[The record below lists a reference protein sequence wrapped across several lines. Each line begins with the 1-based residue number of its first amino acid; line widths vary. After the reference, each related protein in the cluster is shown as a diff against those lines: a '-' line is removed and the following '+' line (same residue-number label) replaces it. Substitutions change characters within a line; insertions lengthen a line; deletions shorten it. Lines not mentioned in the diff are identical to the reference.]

1 MTAITNFVQLTEDVA
16 TSGQPTREQFAE
28 IAAKGYQ
35 AVVNLALA
43 DSDHAIPDEGNL
55 VAGAG
60 MSYTHIP
67 VRFDR
72 PTTADLRLFIGTMR
86 ALEGRKVWVHCVV
99 NARVSAFMY
108 HYLRHDRGLPDEKAR
123 SPVIARWEPQMDDVW
138 KRFLALT
145 PDEIG
150 LSEGD
155 AKSRREDA

>member
-1 MTAITNFVQLTEDVA
+1 MTDITNYVQLTDNVA

-28 IAAKGYQ
+28 IAARGYE

-43 DSDHAIPDEGNL
+43 TSDHAIPEEGSL

-60 MSYTHIP
+60 MMYAHIP
-67 VRFDR
+67 VRFEN

-108 HYLRHDRGLPDEKAR
+108 HYLRHEKRLPEEQSR
-123 SPVIARWEPQMDDVW
+123 SPVLDRWAPRMDDVW

-145 PDEIG
+145 PHEIG
-150 LSEGD
+150 AWPERS
-155 AKSRREDA
+155 

>member
-1 MTAITNFVQLTEDVA
+1 MGMSEITNYVQLTPDIA

-28 IAAKGYQ
+28 IAARGYQ

-43 DSDHAIPDEGNL
+43 TSDHAIREEGSL

-60 MSYTHIP
+60 LSYSHIP
-67 VRFDR
+67 VRFED
-72 PTTADLRLFIGTMR
+72 PTTEDLRLFIGTMR

-108 HYLRHDRGLPDEKAR
+108 HYLRHEKGLPEAESR
-123 SPVIARWEPQMDDVW
+123 SPVLARWEGSMDDVW

-145 PDEIG
+145 PEEIG
-150 LSEGD
+150 AWPD
-155 AKSRREDA
+155 RR